1 MFFLR
6 RKHSLKSLF
15 ILFAIIIIC
24 IYFLPRVAINAF
36 YYPDNK
42 IYVPEPFTVE
52 PVVFTAK
59 DGTQLQGWFIPSS
72 KGPTE
77 QAAATVIHAHGNA
90 GNMSAHWPL
99 VSWLPERNF
108 NLFMFDYRGF
118 GHSQGR
124 PSQKGLQD
132 DTQSAIEYVRHRSDI
147 DPKKLVLLGQSLGG
161 NNILAAIGHGDHTGI
176 RAIILDSTFSSYSAI
191 ANQMIPGSG
200 FLLDDSY
207 SADRFIASVSPIPLL
222 IIHGQ
227 QDHVVPWEHSEI
239 LFALAGEPK
248 QKVIIP
254 DGDHIDAF
262 STRHGMR
269 YRDDAE
275 LFILNALKSTQ

>member
-1 MFFLR
+1 MFFPGG
-6 RKHSLKSLF
+6 KYGLKSLF
-15 ILFAIIIIC
+15 ILLAIIIG

-42 IYVPEPFTVE
+42 IYVPEPSSVE

-72 KGPTE
+72 QGPTE
-77 QAAATVIHAHGNA
+77 HAVATVIHAHGNA

-124 PSQKGLQD
+124 PSQEGLQD
-132 DTQSAIEYVRHRSDI
+132 DTQSAIEYVRHRSDV
-147 DPKKLVLLGQSLGG
+147 DPNKLVLLGQSLGG
-161 NNILAAIGHGDHTGI
+161 NNILAAIGHSDRVGI
-176 RAIILDSTFSSYSAI
+176 RAVILDSTFSSYSAI
-191 ANQMIPGSG
+191 ANQMLPGSG

-227 QDHVVPWEHSEI
+227 QDHVIPWEHSET

-248 QKVIIP
+248 QKIIIP

-269 YRDDAE
+269 YRNDAE
-275 LFILNALKSTQ
+275 HFILNALKSTQ